1 VTLSDGSTFIHRTTS
16 PTPVYRS
23 TRDTRNT
30 LLWNP
35 SSQKL
40 LTVEDDEAGRLAAF
54 RARFGRAW
62 DATSSSTVTTGTAG
76 TAGGQLPMTTK
87 GENVETSSS
96 AGANAE
102 HAKQQSELDA
112 VVEEEDDLLL
122 DLISS
127 YGQEE
132 MESLSP
138 KKGDKKK

>member
-1 VTLSDGSTFIHRTTS
+1 
-16 PTPVYRS
+16 
-23 TRDTRNT
+23 
-30 LLWNP
+30 
-35 SSQKL
+35 

-87 GENVETSSS
+87 GENAETSSS
-96 AGANAE
+96 AGINAE
-102 HAKQQSELDA
+102 HAKQQSELEA